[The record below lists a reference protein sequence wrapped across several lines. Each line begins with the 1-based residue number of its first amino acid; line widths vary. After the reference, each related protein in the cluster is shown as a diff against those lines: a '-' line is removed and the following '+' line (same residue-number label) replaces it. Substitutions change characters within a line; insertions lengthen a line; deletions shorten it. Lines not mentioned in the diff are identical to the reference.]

1 MSELLDRIL
10 SRNNM
15 NLAYKRVKANKG
27 AGGIDEVE
35 VDELYSYIKEN
46 WKSIEEQIRQR
57 TYKPQPVRSQT
68 EVMDSDRTEAAKW
81 RYAKSLNISTM
92 DTHG

>member
-35 VDELYSYIKEN
+35 VDENCTATSKRTGRASRNRSGRGHTSLSR
-46 WKSIEEQIRQR
+46 SEE
-57 TYKPQPVRSQT
+57 
-68 EVMDSDRTEAAKW
+68 
-81 RYAKSLNISTM
+81 
-92 DTHG
+92 